1 MIFYNKAG
9 NTEYSIIPPG
19 DFSTLDSLYSD
30 QGLKLE
36 RAIFKG
42 GTGTFTFFFEERER
56 EKLNFL
62 ERFNPRS

>member
-36 RAIFKG
+36 R
-42 GTGTFTFFFEERER
+42 